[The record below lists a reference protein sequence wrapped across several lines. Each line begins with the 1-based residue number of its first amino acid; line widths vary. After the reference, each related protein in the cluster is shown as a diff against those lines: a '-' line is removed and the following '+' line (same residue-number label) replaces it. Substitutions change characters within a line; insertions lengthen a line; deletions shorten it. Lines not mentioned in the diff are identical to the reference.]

1 MISWTWVVFVYA
13 CILNALG
20 YGWTVADKHRAVHR
34 KRRISERRLFLT
46 AWLGGAL
53 GILIAVYNKRHK
65 TQHQTFTAGI
75 PFILVVNLIVY
86 GFIVV
91 RFG

>member
-1 MISWTWVVFVYA
+1 MNGLTWLLFVYA
-13 CILNALG
+13 CILNVLG
-20 YGWTVADKHRAVHR
+20 YSFMSSDKQRAVRH
-34 KRRISERRLFLT
+34 KRRIPERRLFLT

-53 GILIAVYNKRHK
+53 GVLICMYNKRHK
-65 TQHQTFTAGI
+65 TQHPTFTAGI
-75 PFILVVNLIVY
+75 PFILLVNLFVF